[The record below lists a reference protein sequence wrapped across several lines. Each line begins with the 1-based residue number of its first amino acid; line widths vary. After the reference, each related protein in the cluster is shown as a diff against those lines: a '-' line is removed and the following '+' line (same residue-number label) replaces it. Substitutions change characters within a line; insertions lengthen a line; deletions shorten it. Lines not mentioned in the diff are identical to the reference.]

1 VLALEYELAAPAVN
15 AIFHFWR
22 NVMKKQKV
30 FLAAIALMASSSIAL
45 AAGDFTK
52 ADANADGMITLEEG
66 RALHADW
73 TADSFK
79 ALDTNADGSLNQTE
93 YETAVSSAAPV
104 PSTEQTTSSTTP
116 PAVTAPAQP
125 DTTAQVQKGGP
136 ARYLNTMEANDVMAS
151 SLIGARVYAA
161 STDIDAAQNYP
172 ADARK
177 DWSDIGE
184 VNDVVLDL
192 NGQVKAVVL
201 GVGGF
206 LGMGEKDVAID
217 ITSLQRVRESADSSD
232 WFLVVN
238 STKDA
243 LSQAPAYVRNSNS

>member
-1 VLALEYELAAPAVN
+1 M
-15 AIFHFWR
+15 R
-22 NVMKKQKV
+22 KQKV
-30 FLAAIALMASSSIAL
+30 FLAAVAFMASSSIAL
-45 AAGDFTK
+45 AAGEDFTK

-73 TADSFK
+73 TAESFK
-79 ALDTNADGSLNQTE
+79 ALDTNADGSLNQME
-93 YETAVSSAAPV
+93 YETAASNAAPA
-104 PSTEQTTSSTTP
+104 TGTAETTSSTTP
-116 PAVTAPAQP
+116 PAATAPAQP
-125 DTTAQVQKGGP
+125 EATAQVQRGGP

-151 SLIGARVYAA
+151 SLIGARVYAV

-184 VNDVVLDL
+184 VNDVVLDW

-201 GVGGF
+201 GVGGI

-217 ITSLQRVRESADSSD
+217 ITTLQRVRESADSNE

-243 LSQAPAYVRNSNS
+243 LSQAPAYVRNNKS